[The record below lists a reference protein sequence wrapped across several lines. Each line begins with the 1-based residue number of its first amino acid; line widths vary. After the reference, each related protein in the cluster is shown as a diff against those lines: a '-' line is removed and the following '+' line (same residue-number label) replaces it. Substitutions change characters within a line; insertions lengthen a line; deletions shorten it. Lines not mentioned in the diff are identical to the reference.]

1 MKDKIMVYDTVV
13 IGGGQAGLAMGY
25 YLKEQQRD
33 FLIIDGE
40 EQIGNSWR
48 KRWDSLKL
56 FTPKIHNQLPGL
68 LNEFETSGRTSKNN
82 MADYLESY
90 AAKLKLPILLNT
102 RVSRLDKTRSGYT
115 LITTSGTINCKHVVI
130 ATGANHAAKI
140 PPFAEELNKK
150 IFQIHSS
157 NYKNIASLPDGEVL
171 IVGSAASG
179 IEIALEIPVSRKPT
193 LAGMPTTV
201 LPAFLFKIGG
211 LSWWIFK
218 NILTIRNSLGR
229 KMRIGYL
236 KGGAVSPLLFAR
248 LDQSAVI
255 RKPRVVRLNNGFP
268 ELENGEVVYPDI
280 VIWCTGYQPD
290 FSWINFYFK
299 KENGWPIAPRGIVP
313 DQKGLYFIGM
323 PFQYNST
330 SSLVGGVGADA
341 AYIAEHIK
349 KSS

>member
-1 MKDKIMVYDTVV
+1 MNDEIIMYDTVV

-25 YLKEQQRD
+25 HLKEQQQN
-33 FLIIDGE
+33 FVIIDE
-40 EQIGNSWR
+40 EERIGNSWR

-56 FTPKIHNQLPGL
+56 FTPTIHNSLPGF

-82 MADYLESY
+82 MADYLEAY
-90 AAKLKLPILLNT
+90 VTKLNLPVLLDT
-102 RVSRLDKTRSGYT
+102 RVRRLDKTRSGYGV
-115 LITTSGTINCKHVVI
+115 ITTSGIINCKQVVI
-130 ATGANHAAKI
+130 ATGANHMAKI
-140 PPFAEELNKK
+140 PSIAEELNKN

-157 NYKNIASLPDGEVL
+157 NYKNITSLPDGDVL
-171 IVGSAASG
+171 VVGSAASG
-179 IEIALEIPVSRKPT
+179 IEIALEIPANRRPIISG
-193 LAGMPTTV
+193 APTTV
-201 LPAFLFKIGG
+201 LPAFLFKLGEF
-211 LSWWIFK
+211 SWWMFK
-218 NILTIRNSLGR
+218 NVLTIRNALGR

-236 KGGAVSPLLFAR
+236 KGGAISPALFAR
-248 LDQSAVI
+248 LEQSEVI

-268 ELENGEVVYPDI
+268 ELENGEVLYPDI

-330 SSLVGGVGADA
+330 SSLVGGVGPDA
-341 AYIAEHIK
+341 EYIAKHIK
-349 KSS
+349 KAS